1 MSYDPAKINAIV
13 LLTDGQ
19 NDDGDPGDDDQQFQ
33 DLIALLQQGSE
44 GARRSRCGCS
54 RSPTATTPT
63 S

>member
-1 MSYDPAKINAIV
+1 M

-19 NDDGDPGDDDQQFQ
+19 NDDGNVSDDDQQFQ

-44 GARRSRCGCS
+44 GSASQPVRLFTISYG
-54 RSPTATTPT
+54 TTPT